1 MASGGIDFN
10 YFIWFTNK
18 KVHRISTKQH
28 GMKSGVA
35 QSKNSAIS

>member
-1 MASGGIDFN
+1 M
-10 YFIWFTNK
+10 K

-35 QSKNSAIS
+35 QYKNSTIS